1 MKVKKA
7 IIPAAGLG
15 TRFLPATKAQPKEM
29 LPIVDKPT
37 IQYIIEEAVASGI
50 EEILIITGRN
60 KRAIED
66 HFDKSIELEQQLNAT
81 GKDDL
86 LKLVDDISNMANIYY
101 IRQKEPKGLGH
112 AIACAKTFVGNEP
125 FAVMLGD
132 DVVDNEKP
140 CLKQLVD
147 CYNEYKTSI
156 LGVQKVSENDVSKYG
171 IVKGMPIEDGVFKV
185 KDLVEKPK
193 KEEAPSN
200 VAILGRYI
208 ITPRIF
214 DILENTKPGK
224 GGEIQ
229 LTDALRTLMN
239 EEAMYAY
246 EFEGR
251 RYDVGDKL
259 GFLEATV
266 EYALKRDDL
275 RDGFV
280 DYLKSLADHP
290 QFSKYFI
297 DENQASKCENVISI
311 SENKIAE

>member
-1 MKVKKA
+1 MRVKKA

-66 HFDKSIELEQQLNAT
+66 HFDKSVELENELEAHNKQE
-81 GKDDL
+81 L
-86 LKLVDDISNMANIYY
+86 LTMVRDISNMVNIHY

-112 AIACAKTFVGNEP
+112 AIGCAKTFVGNEP

-132 DVVDNEKP
+132 DVVDSKVP
-140 CLKQLVD
+140 CLKQLIN
-147 CYNEYKTSI
+147 CYDEYKTSI
-156 LGVQKVSENDVSKYG
+156 LGVQEVAREEVSKYG
-171 IVKGMPIEDGVFKV
+171 IVKGTFIEERVYKV

-193 KEEAPSN
+193 MEEAPSN
-200 VAILGRYI
+200 IAILGRYI
-208 ITPRIF
+208 ITPKIF
-214 DILENTKPGK
+214 DIIENTKPGK

-229 LTDALRTLMN
+229 LTDALKVLMRN
-239 EEAMYAY
+239 EAMYAY
-246 EFEGR
+246 SFEGR

-266 EYALKRDDL
+266 EYALKREEL
-275 RDGFV
+275 RKPFMK
-280 DYLKSLADHP
+280 YLFTIRDNPNFKQLYEEMLNE
-290 QFSKYFI
+290 FK
-297 DENQASKCENVISI
+297 
-311 SENKIAE
+311 